1 MMLVIINN
9 HLNYKILNYFLKI
22 LEALLELESN
32 SALNRALATLVKT
45 SFLEQRPL
53 NWKPVKCEL
62 VINKKLTEEFIRMYT
77 LI

>member
-1 MMLVIINN
+1 M
-9 HLNYKILNYFLKI
+9 ILNFFSLVT

-32 SALNRALATLVKT
+32 SALNRALTTLIKT

-62 VINKKLTEEFIRMYT
+62 VVNSKLTEEFIRK
-77 LI
+77 LLNF